1 MFKKED
7 YPVVSFFD
15 QVFDPR
21 VNPKTSEKMFDAP
34 LKYVLL
40 IKLNSLF
47 NLALKRKVWE
57 ASIEF
62 KDSIC
67 EEKIICVC
75 DRLIERLILIPD
87 QRSREIFYDVLDWT
101 KNNVQQ
107 VFVNAQTKKQKNF
120 ISPNSIGMQGVY
132 LLMLERYSINRKK
145 VLGITIDQQQQ
156 FNEVQGFLFD
166 VYKDLE
172 GKIISTGMELP
183 AMDLRKIKM
192 PKPIFSSSKKSVGLE
207 LVDIYL
213 WLCKRLCEKKLQHE
227 WLHAYL
233 TLKANKIHF
242 TEFSIDSI
250 VKRWEPWVE
259 KKLRE

>member
-67 EEKIICVC
+67 EEKIVYVC
-75 DRLIERLILIPD
+75 DRLIERLILILD
-87 QRSREIFYDVLDWT
+87 QRSKEIFYDVLDWT

-107 VFVNAQTKKQKNF
+107 VFFNAKTKKQKILF
-120 ISPNSIGMQGVY
+120 
-132 LLMLERYSINRKK
+132 LLI
-145 VLGITIDQQQQ
+145 
-156 FNEVQGFLFD
+156 
-166 VYKDLE
+166 
-172 GKIISTGMELP
+172 
-183 AMDLRKIKM
+183 
-192 PKPIFSSSKKSVGLE
+192 
-207 LVDIYL
+207 
-213 WLCKRLCEKKLQHE
+213 
-227 WLHAYL
+227 
-233 TLKANKIHF
+233 
-242 TEFSIDSI
+242 
-250 VKRWEPWVE
+250 
-259 KKLRE
+259 